1 MDFVKCFFC
10 VYWGDHVNFVVFSS
24 NLPYYNTFI
33 IFSIALFLLL
43 LLSPFIFLIV
53 FSGNFN
59 GLLISGSD
67 KSQLYLIYDLTGN
80 F

>member
-1 MDFVKCFFC
+1 MDFVKWFFC
-10 VYWGDHVNFVVFSS
+10 VYWGDHVNFVIHSS

-33 IFSIALFLLL
+33 IFSIALFLFL

-59 GLLISGSD
+59 DLLISGGD
-67 KSQLYLIYDLTGN
+67 KSQLYLIYALTGN
-80 F
+80 Y